1 MDGQPLPPHHP
12 QAAATAKGGHRH
24 TGRMNRAISS
34 ATLLKG
40 ARLAAAFAL
49 TAGAFIATRQLFHG
63 WCLFPRSPWHATP
76 WGYPQIERVFFY
88 LLPIVFL
95 LGFLWLVWEFVYPI
109 LAAAGIRK
117 TGARLLAIGL
127 ALAIYAGVGYV
138 GWMTTPEDT
147 YKYIDRGGGPTA
159 KVVWAFWDIG
169 LLLRTGNFSTH
180 GCGY

>member
-12 QAAATAKGGHRH
+12 RAAAAAKGGHRH

-34 ATLLKG
+34 PTLTKP
-40 ARLAAAFAL
+40 ARLAAAFAV
-49 TAGAFIATRQLFHG
+49 TAGSFLATRELFHG
-63 WCLFPRSPWHATP
+63 WCLFPDPPWHTAP
-76 WGYPQIERVFFY
+76 WGYPQIERCLFY

-95 LGFLWLVWEFVYPI
+95 LGFLWLMWEFVYPI
-109 LAAAGIRK
+109 LVAAGIRK

-127 ALAIYAGVGYV
+127 ALAIYAAVGFV

-147 YKYIDRGGGPTA
+147 YRYIDGERSTTS
-159 KVVWAFWDIG
+159 KVVWTFWDIG
-169 LLLRTGNFSTH
+169 LLLRTGNFSAY